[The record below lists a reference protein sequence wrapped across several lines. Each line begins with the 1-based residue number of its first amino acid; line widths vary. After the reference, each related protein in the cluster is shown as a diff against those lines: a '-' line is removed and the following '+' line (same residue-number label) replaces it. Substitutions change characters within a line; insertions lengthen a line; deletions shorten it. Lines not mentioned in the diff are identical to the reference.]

1 MQQITKE
8 TVLLVK
14 ATTDC
19 NYRII
24 EIKNRL
30 LALKLM
36 EMGCLEGMII
46 QKISAA
52 PFNGPLIIRVYP
64 NENLL
69 AIRYEDS
76 ADILISEALS
86 KSSDN

>member
-1 MQQITKE
+1 MGQNNNGFTALRNASKSGFYQIA
-8 TVLLVK
+8 VI
-14 ATTDC
+14 
-19 NYRII
+19 R
-24 EIKNRL
+24 NRL

-86 KSSDN
+86 

>member
-1 MQQITKE
+1 MQEIKKE
-8 TVLLVK
+8 QHDLNK
-14 ATTDC
+14 AVS
-19 NYRII
+19 NSLYRIS
-24 EIKNRL
+24 EIRNRL

-36 EMGCLEGMII
+36 EMGCLKGMLI

-69 AIRYEDS
+69 TIRYEDS
-76 ADILISEALS
+76 SDILISEALS